1 MPGTFF
7 FFVFLIM
14 SDERD
19 VGMHLKALARIGRL
33 VKSTDV
39 VDSIKELQNPVPD
52 EIYNILV
59 EKEKT
64 VLV

>member
-1 MPGTFF
+1 LPGTFF

>member
-1 MPGTFF
+1 
-7 FFVFLIM
+7 M